1 LYKYYE
7 TLGLCGD
14 LEGAKINF
22 HIQGR
27 QPDHFTI
34 SLIGDENLMTDE
46 MIAVGGIKVVEGGAF
61 VAISSPSGKDYL
73 RGGICLP
80 LAQQRINITLL
91 THMTGGGELNSASVI
106 CTDIKAGATSYSLAK
121 ASYRSI
127 QDVIRLHPGTC
138 IVSIYPYNRRPEI
151 VGNFLRALARAKV
164 LTYAVASSRSSISA
178 VMSLDAKEKAIRQLF
193 KDFYFSSYASAAEF
207 FAAQPPPEE
216 LVKQVVAVYQ
226 ESVIKIYYLEELP
239 DQDIW
244 SLSVPSVMALERF
257 GEALLALKNIE
268 CPIPFFLAVWLLGK
282 KELLFS
288 FSTSS
293 HHADEVRRLLK
304 FSLPGI
310 NLRRQRQVA
319 AIFLHGPHFGDRY
332 GIASTLL
339 EALDQAKVSL
349 LAISCS
355 VSTISAMV
363 KKKDLESAMEILTR
377 TFEIS

>member
-1 LYKYYE
+1 
-7 TLGLCGD
+7 
-14 LEGAKINF
+14 
-22 HIQGR
+22 
-27 QPDHFTI
+27 
-34 SLIGDENLMTDE
+34 
-46 MIAVGGIKVVEGGAF
+46 
-61 VAISSPSGKDYL
+61 
-73 RGGICLP
+73 
-80 LAQQRINITLL
+80 
-91 THMTGGGELNSASVI
+91 
-106 CTDIKAGATSYSLAK
+106 
-121 ASYRSI
+121 
-127 QDVIRLHPGTC
+127 
-138 IVSIYPYNRRPEI
+138 
-151 VGNFLRALARAKV
+151 
-164 LTYAVASSRSSISA
+164 
-178 VMSLDAKEKAIRQLF
+178 
-193 KDFYFSSYASAAEF
+193 
-207 FAAQPPPEE
+207 
-216 LVKQVVAVYQ
+216 
-226 ESVIKIYYLEELP
+226 
-239 DQDIW
+239 
-244 SLSVPSVMALERF
+244 VPSVMALERF

-355 VSTISAMV
+355 VSSISAMV